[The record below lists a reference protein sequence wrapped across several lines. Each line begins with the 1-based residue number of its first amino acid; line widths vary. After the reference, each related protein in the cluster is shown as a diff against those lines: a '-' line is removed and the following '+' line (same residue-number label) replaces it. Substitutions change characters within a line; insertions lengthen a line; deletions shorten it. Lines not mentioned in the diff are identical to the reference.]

1 MILDLTW
8 VSFVDFVLRSWYSIC
23 TWFMY
28 DDWLCG
34 VGIGPECSYS
44 LDYFTFLS
52 SMCYLE
58 VVLAI
63 RDSFP
68 RNVLV

>member
-1 MILDLTW
+1 
-8 VSFVDFVLRSWYSIC
+8 
-23 TWFMY
+23 MY

-34 VGIGPECSYS
+34 VGIGLSV
-44 LDYFTFLS
+44 LILWIIFTFLS

-63 RDSFP
+63 RDSLP
-68 RNVLV
+68 KNVSCMISRLWIVHYLPWTVGVEA